1 MSRLSWLRLWLVG
14 VAIAADYCF
23 LTRHELDFLMHGNVG
38 AFGSSVAFILKALCD
53 EPLA

>member
-1 MSRLSWLRLWLVG
+1 MVPFLV
-14 VAIAADYCF
+14 ASSDYLADYCF
-23 LTRHELDFLMHGNVG
+23 LTRHELDFLMYGNVG